1 MKQPNKK
8 MLAVAALYGLASI
21 IVAAGGGNGP
31 PAGFGGLGPGILG
44 DVFLFVSRRFL
55 HVFAIGPILPPPGQS
70 EYGAIFQGLYH
81 GGVLVLAATAFFGGI
96 VKDPYTAST
105 NVCLTAI
112 AGWALLM
119 ASLIVLSLII
129 WEHPGKK
136 KRHRKK
142 RMPNKD

>member
-21 IVAAGGGNGP
+21 IVAAGGVMGRRQASGDWARAFWGMFFYLFP
-31 PAGFGGLGPGILG
+31 GGFCMSL
-44 DVFLFVSRRFL
+44 
-55 HVFAIGPILPPPGQS
+55 

>member
-21 IVAAGGGNGP
+21 IVAAGGVMGRRQASG
-31 PAGFGGLGPGILG
+31 GFCMSLL
-44 DVFLFVSRRFL
+44 LAR
-55 HVFAIGPILPPPGQS
+55 ILPPPGQS

-136 KRHRKK
+136 KRHGKK

>member
-21 IVAAGGGNGP
+21 IVAAGGVMGRRQASGDWARAFWGMFFYLFP
-31 PAGFGGLGPGILG
+31 GGFCMSLL
-44 DVFLFVSRRFL
+44 LAR
-55 HVFAIGPILPPPGQS
+55 ILPPPGQS
-70 EYGAIFQGLYH
+70 EYGAIFQGL
-81 GGVLVLAATAFFGGI
+81 GGI

>member
-8 MLAVAALYGLASI
+8 MLVVAALYGLASI
-21 IVAAGGGNGP
+21 IVAAGGVMGRRQASGDWARAFWGMFFYLFP
-31 PAGFGGLGPGILG
+31 VGFCMSLL
-44 DVFLFVSRRFL
+44 LARL
-55 HVFAIGPILPPPGQS
+55 LPLPGQS
-70 EYGAIFQGLYH
+70 GFGAIFQGLYH
-81 GGVLVLAATAFFGGI
+81 GGVLVLAGIAFFGGM

-112 AGWALLM
+112 AGWALWM